1 MREDKMAIRIMITTK
16 DVEYNEDLINQ
27 DRGAVND
34 LVKEFKAF
42 LLCKNKPMAYTNE
55 DKKIR
60 IVWYKN

>member
-1 MREDKMAIRIMITTK
+1 MTIRIMITTK
-16 DVEYNEDLINQ
+16 DEEYNEDLIKQ

-42 LLCKNKPMAYTNE
+42 LLHKTKPMAYTNE

>member
-1 MREDKMAIRIMITTK
+1 MITTK
-16 DVEYNEDLINQ
+16 DEDYNEDLINQ

-42 LLCKNKPMAYTNE
+42 LLHKTKPMAYTNE

-60 IVWYKN
+60 IVWYRN